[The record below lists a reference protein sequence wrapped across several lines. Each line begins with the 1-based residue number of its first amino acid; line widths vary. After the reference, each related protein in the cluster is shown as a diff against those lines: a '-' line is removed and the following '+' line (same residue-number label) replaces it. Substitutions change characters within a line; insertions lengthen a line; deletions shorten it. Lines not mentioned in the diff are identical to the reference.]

1 MMTPDDTM
9 QLVNDCM
16 ARESKLTNWE
26 RDFIDSLEKQ
36 LSAGRGVTEKQY
48 DRLSAIW
55 EKVTG

>member
-1 MMTPDDTM
+1 MNTPDDAM

-26 RDFIDSLEKQ
+26 RDFIDSIEKQ
-36 LSAGRGVTEKQY
+36 LAANRGLTEKQY